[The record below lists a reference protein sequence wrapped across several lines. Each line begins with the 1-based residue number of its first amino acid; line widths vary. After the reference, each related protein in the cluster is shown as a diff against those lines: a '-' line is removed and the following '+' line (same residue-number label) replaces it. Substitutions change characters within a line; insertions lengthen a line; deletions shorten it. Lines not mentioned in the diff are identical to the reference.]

1 MGYDEE
7 DTFLLPLNVTISLSP
22 VGVENIGIDEF
33 AVRKGHIKTIGVD
46 PDNGRMPYI
55 GKGFEIQF
63 LLKEKIIS

>member
-33 AVRKGHIKTIGVD
+33 AGRKGHIKLSAW
-46 PDNGRMPYI
+46 
-55 GKGFEIQF
+55 IQIMAGCH
-63 LLKEKIIS
+63 LSEKDLKYNSF